1 MLTKIMRTSYVIYST
16 DRTNVRKCSSWYKK
30 WKPKHGMQ
38 PPSPHTHTHIGQRVN
53 ECFHQYTA
61 HYHFVSI
68 LDEIKCHL
76 IFFHDVSVIIQRMQV
91 ILLNSLSI
99 NKNYS
104 PTGSYFSPILLKIR
118 IMFCSL
124 GAFLKWRRV
133 SEAVL

>member
-1 MLTKIMRTSYVIYST
+1 MGNLHRCHCLKKFSKYEKTIKRYQLPLST
-16 DRTNVRKCSSWYKK
+16 PLN
-30 WKPKHGMQ
+30 
-38 PPSPHTHTHIGQRVN
+38 PPPHTHTHTHIGQRVN

-68 LDEIKCHL
+68 LNEIKCHL

-124 GAFLKWRRV
+124 GAILK
-133 SEAVL
+133 